1 MLCKYNIKYVQM
13 VHIKFAY
20 VINLF
25 YRVNNIVDVSEEF
38 NDLNSSNSRAPI
50 ENVQNLRKDEL
61 QNTHKIRRNTTTAYL
76 SKYQAGYVYF

>member
-1 MLCKYNIKYVQM
+1 M